1 LEIDIMAYTVHIHR
15 NGRLVWVQHQ
25 KFEDDATAAAFADQM
40 NEIARGLDHVG
51 EVWSVCRESNTPA
64 PWRRTA

>member
-1 LEIDIMAYTVHIHR
+1 MAYTVHIHR

-25 KFEDDATAAAFADQM
+25 KFEDDAAAAAFADQM

-64 PWRRTA
+64 PWRRSA